1 MCLKCCMFSLAHLIH
16 LKRFFLYAIDEKNA
30 EIVNF
35 LCVEFFFVFFIVA
48 FCEVHRKIA
57 FYSLYCEFIVMTKM
71 QMCLFQNIHL
81 GTEKNDMKRE
91 EDFMKFFGKWLFA
104 ASSLL
109 PKKFKFISLS
119 MRPLFS
125 WKVLSPS
132 IANYSITNSH
142 QLLR

>member
-1 MCLKCCMFSLAHLIH
+1 
-16 LKRFFLYAIDEKNA
+16 
-30 EIVNF
+30 
-35 LCVEFFFVFFIVA
+35 
-48 FCEVHRKIA
+48 
-57 FYSLYCEFIVMTKM
+57 
-71 QMCLFQNIHL
+71 MCLFQNIHL

-91 EDFMKFFGKWLFA
+91 EDFMKFFGKLLFA